1 VIHTVGPI
9 WRGGGAGEA
18 RLLQSCY
25 RRCLEVADE
34 IGAES
39 VAFPAISTGAFGYPV
54 PEATKIAVATV
65 RATLTGVHTV
75 RFVCFDPAVHERYER
90 EIAG

>member
-9 WRGGGAGEA
+9 WRGGNAGEA

-34 IGAES
+34 IGAAS
-39 VAFPAISTGAFGYPV
+39 VAFPAISTGAYAYPV
-54 PEATKIAVATV
+54 REATHIAVATV
-65 RATLTGVHTV
+65 RSTITSVEVV
-75 RFVCFDPAVHERYER
+75 RFVCFDAAVHELYAS
-90 EIAG
+90 EIG